1 MGSSERE
8 AYRKGPARG
17 ASRKIRGVH
26 DLVIRNAQLIDG
38 LGNPPRHGAVAVAA
52 GRIVAT
58 GADVGPGRQVIDAHG
73 LALAPGIIDN
83 HTHYDA
89 QVTWDPDLTASS
101 SLGVT
106 TAVIGNCG
114 FTIAPC
120 RPEDRDLI
128 MRNLTNVEG
137 MSLEALRAGIR
148 WEFET
153 FPEYLVSLDR
163 NGIGLNLAAFVG
175 HSSVRTFVMRDDA
188 SRRTATPAEVE
199 AMRKLVVEGMRAGAV
214 GFATST
220 SQAHN
225 GDGGLPMPSRLADDA
240 EMLALTGVLREAG
253 RGVFMLTK
261 GDKTPMGFLEEIAAQ
276 NRRPAIVA
284 ALFHGGTKPD
294 AGFADLEAIGAANER
309 GRRLVG
315 AVSCCPLTMEFTL
328 QAPYPVEGLAAWK
341 PALGK
346 QGEAFR
352 RVVADRAFRDA
363 IRAELKQ
370 PSVFRLFNGEWDKV
384 HVVEAGLPANRALEN
399 RSLDRIGREQ
409 GKDPLDAMLDL
420 ALAEDLAT
428 VFTAALL
435 NSDEEGVAR
444 MIRHPH
450 SLVSLSDAGAHLT
463 FFNDAGFGLHL
474 LGRWVRELG
483 TLSLVD
489 AVRKLTSDTA
499 RLFGIPDRGRLEVGC
514 AADLLL
520 FDPATVNRGPK
531 RRIFDLPAGAP
542 RLVTPSIGV
551 HGVWVNG
558 ERVADERGPIPSA
571 PRAGKLLR
579 EFAP

>member
-1 MGSSERE
+1 M
-8 AYRKGPARG
+8 
-17 ASRKIRGVH
+17 H

-38 LGNPPRHGAVAVAA
+38 LGNPPRHGALAVAA
-52 GRIVAT
+52 GRIVAI
-58 GADVGPGRQVIDAHG
+58 GEDVGPGWQVVDARG

-120 RPEDRDLI
+120 RPEDRDLV

-137 MSLEALRAGIR
+137 MSLDALRAGIR
-148 WEFET
+148 WDFES
-153 FPEYLVSLDR
+153 FPEYLAMLER
-163 NGIGLNLAAFVG
+163 NGLGLNLAAFAG
-175 HSSVRTFVMRDDA
+175 HSSIRTFVMREDA
-188 SRRTATPAEVE
+188 RRRAAAPEEVE
-199 AMRKLVVEGMRAGAV
+199 AMRGLVAEAMRVGAI

-220 SQAHN
+220 SPAHN

-240 EMLALTGVLREAG
+240 ELLALTGAVRGAG
-253 RGVFMLTK
+253 LFMLTK
-261 GDKTPMGFLEEIAAQ
+261 GGHTKVSFLEEIAAR
-276 NRRPAIVA
+276 NGRPVVIA
-284 ALFHGGTKPD
+284 ALLHSSINPGAVFR
-294 AGFADLEAIGAANER
+294 DLDEIGAANAR
-309 GRRLVG
+309 GRRLIG
-315 AVSCCPLTMEFTL
+315 AISCCPLSMDFTL
-328 QAPYPVEGLAAWK
+328 QAPYPFEGLEAWK
-341 PALGK
+341 PALGRK
-346 QGEAFR
+346 GDAFT
-352 RVVADRAFRDA
+352 RVIADRRFRDA
-363 IRAELKQ
+363 IRMELAQ
-370 PSVFRLFNGEWDKV
+370 PAVFRLFSGEWDKV
-384 HVVEAGLPANRALEN
+384 YVVEVASPARRGLES
-399 RSLDRIGREQ
+399 RSLAEVGREQ
-409 GKDPLDAMLDL
+409 GKDPLDALLDL
-420 ALAEDLAT
+420 ALMEDLKT
-428 VFTAALL
+428 VFVALLL
-435 NSDEEGVAR
+435 NSDEEAVAR
-444 MIRHPH
+444 LITHPH

-489 AVRKLTSDTA
+489 AVRKLTSDPA

-520 FDPATVNRGPK
+520 FDPATVDRGPK
-531 RRIFDLPAGAP
+531 RRVFDLPAGAP
-542 RLVTPSIGV
+542 RLVTPGIGV

>member
-1 MGSSERE
+1 M
-8 AYRKGPARG
+8 
-17 ASRKIRGVH
+17 H
-26 DLVIRNAQLIDG
+26 DLVIRDAQLVDG

-52 GRIVAT
+52 GRIAAI
-58 GADVGPGRQVIDAHG
+58 GEDVGTGRQVVDAGG

-120 RPEDRDLI
+120 RPEDRDLV

-148 WEFET
+148 WEFESI
-153 FPEYLVSLDR
+153 PEYLAMLERSGL
-163 NGIGLNLAAFVG
+163 GLNIAAFAG
-175 HSSVRTFVMRDDA
+175 HSSIRTFVMREDA
-188 SRRTATPAEVE
+188 PRRAATPAEVE
-199 AMRKLVVEGMRAGAV
+199 AMRRLVAEAMRAGAI

-220 SQAHN
+220 SPAHN
-225 GDGGLPMPSRLADDA
+225 GDGGMPMPSRLADDA
-240 EMLALTGVLREAG
+240 ELFALTGAIRGAG
-253 RGVFMLTK
+253 LFMLTK
-261 GDKTPMGFLEEIAAQ
+261 GGHTKIGFLEEIAAR
-276 NRRPAIVA
+276 NGRPAVIA
-284 ALFHGGTKPD
+284 ALLHSSTNPD
-294 AGFADLEAIGAANER
+294 AVFRDLDDIAAANAR

-315 AVSCCPLTMEFTL
+315 SISCCPLTMDFTL
-328 QAPYPVEGLAAWK
+328 EAPYPFEGLAAWK
-341 PALGK
+341 PALGLK
-346 QGEAFR
+346 GEAFKR
-352 RVVADRAFRDA
+352 AIADPAFRRA
-363 IRAELKQ
+363 IRAELAQ
-370 PSVFRLFNGEWDKV
+370 PAVFRLFSGEWDKV
-384 HVVEAGLPANRALEN
+384 QVVEAGSAGNRALEN
-399 RSLDRIGREQ
+399 RSFADIGREQ
-409 GKDPLDAMLDL
+409 GKDPLDALLDL

-428 VFTAALL
+428 VFAALLL
-435 NSDEEGVAR
+435 NSDEDAVGR

-474 LGRWVRELG
+474 LGHWVRERG
-483 TLSLVD
+483 VLSL
-489 AVRKLTSDTA
+489 AEGVRKLTSDPA
-499 RLFGIPDRGRLEVGC
+499 RLFGIPDRGRLEAGC

-531 RRIFDLPAGAP
+531 RRVFDLPAGAP
-542 RLVTPSIGV
+542 RLVTPGIGV

-571 PRAGKLLR
+571 PRAGALLR